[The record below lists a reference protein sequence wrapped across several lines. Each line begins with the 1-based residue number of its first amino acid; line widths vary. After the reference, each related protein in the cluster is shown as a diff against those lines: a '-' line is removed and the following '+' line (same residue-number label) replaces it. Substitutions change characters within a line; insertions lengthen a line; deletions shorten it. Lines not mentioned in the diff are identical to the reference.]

1 MTTIARRSILAAT
14 LAAPALAQAQDNWPN
29 RPVRIIIPAA
39 PGGSNDA
46 VGRPLAERMQQILG
60 QPVVIDNRAGAG
72 GVIGANEVAR
82 ARPDGHT
89 LMIHSSSFATASAV
103 QRTPYD
109 ATKDFTAVA
118 LLAVAPM
125 LIVAAPQLPIT
136 DMNGL
141 LAMARAGGRTLDYGS
156 SGPGGINHMATE
168 LLAQTAGLQF
178 QHVPYRGMGPA
189 MTDLVAGNVQFI
201 VTSLP
206 SAGGL
211 IRDNRVKLLAWTQEG
226 RPPGTPDAPTVKQA
240 TGLDFEMGIWWGM
253 MAPAGLPPAV
263 LARLSAAVNE
273 GMSDTRLVTN
283 LAGEGAVAQ
292 TRSPEYF
299 HDYLQN
305 ELARWRRV
313 AATGRISVD

>member
-1 MTTIARRSILAAT
+1 MKVTRRNTLVAGLALPSLAR
-14 LAAPALAQAQDNWPN
+14 AQDAWPS
-29 RPVRIIIPAA
+29 RPIRIIVPSA
-39 PGGSNDA
+39 PGGSNDVVA
-46 VGRPLAERMQQILG
+46 RPLAERMQQILG
-60 QPVVIDNRAGAG
+60 QPVVIENRAGAG
-72 GVIGANEVAR
+72 GVIGATEAFR
-82 ARPDGHT
+82 SRPDGHT
-89 LMIHSSSFATASAV
+89 LMVHSSSFATASAV

-109 ATKDFTAVA
+109 ATRDVTAVA

-125 LIVAAPQLPIT
+125 LVVAAPNLPIT
-136 DMNGL
+136 DMKGL
-141 LAMARAGGRTLDYGS
+141 LDLARGGGRQLDYGS

-168 LLAQTAGLQF
+168 LLAQTAGVAF

-226 RPPGTPDAPTVKQA
+226 RPPGTPDAPTVKQSI
-240 TGLDFEMGIWWGM
+240 GLDYEMGIWWGM
-253 MAPAGLPPAV
+253 MAPQGLPPAV

-273 GMSDTRLVTN
+273 GMGDPRLVAN
-283 LAGEGAVAQ
+283 LANEGAVAQ
-292 TRSPEYF
+292 TRSPAYF
-299 HDYLQN
+299 HDYLQG

-313 AATGRISVD
+313 AAAGRITVD